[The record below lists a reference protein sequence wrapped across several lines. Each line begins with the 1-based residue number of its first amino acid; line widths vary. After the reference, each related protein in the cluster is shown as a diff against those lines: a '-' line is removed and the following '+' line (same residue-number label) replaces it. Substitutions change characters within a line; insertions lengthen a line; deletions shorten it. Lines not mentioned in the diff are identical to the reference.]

1 VTKLKNSLEKTKKF
15 IAEKKKSILGVLW
28 MVLGVIAISVITF
41 VILMLCNVVY
51 FEEGG
56 MQFNLELFEA
66 LKTSWWGSLLF
77 VVLQTVLTMLLCV
90 IPGVSMAF
98 IILSEAIFPTAWQ
111 AFLLSFISVMTSSVV
126 MYVLGRSGGYKL
138 CKKMLGEKDCEQATK
153 LLRNKGTAFFP
164 LMMMFPIFPDDALIM
179 IAGTMKMSLSWF
191 IPSIV
196 IGRGIGIATIVFGIN
211 IIPFDKFTHWLHWA
225 GFIALCAI
233 GIILVFWGAIK
244 LNRYMEKRNEEY
256 EKKNK

>member
-1 VTKLKNSLEKTKKF
+1 MNNLLQKLKIFFT
-15 IAEKKKSILGVLW
+15 EKKKSILGALW
-28 MVLGVIAISVITF
+28 IILGVIGISIATF
-41 VILMLCNVVY
+41 IILLLCDVVY
-51 FEEGG
+51 FDEG
-56 MQFNLELFEA
+56 MKFNLVLFES
-66 LKTSWWGSLLF
+66 LKTSWWGSLIF
-77 VVLQTVLTMLLCV
+77 VLLQTVLTMLLCV

-126 MYVLGRSGGYKL
+126 MYILGRSGGYKL
-138 CKKMLGEKDCEQATK
+138 CKKMLGEKDCDEAAK

-179 IAGTMKMSLSWF
+179 IAGTMKMSLKWF

-196 IGRGIGIATIVFGIN
+196 IGRGIGIATIVFGVSV
-211 IIPFDKFTHWLHWA
+211 IPFDKFTHWLHWV
-225 GFIALCAI
+225 GFIVACAI
-233 GIILVFWGAIK
+233 GIVLVFWGANK
-244 LNRYMEKRNEEY
+244 LNKYMERRNEEY